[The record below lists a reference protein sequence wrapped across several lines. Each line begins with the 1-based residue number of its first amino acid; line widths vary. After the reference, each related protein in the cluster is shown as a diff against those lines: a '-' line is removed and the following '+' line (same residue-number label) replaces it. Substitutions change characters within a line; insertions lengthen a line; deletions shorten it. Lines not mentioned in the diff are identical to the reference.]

1 MIRREENKQ
10 ILLVIDKCFRRVTKT
25 FLGQGNVLELGN
37 FHKQSFATWKRKAPQ
52 EKSPAEKSSSFYSYK
67 LLKNAL

>member
-1 MIRREENKQ
+1 MTLITEKISQINGMIRREENKQ

-37 FHKQSFATWKRKAPQ
+37 FHKQSFAI
-52 EKSPAEKSSSFYSYK
+52 
-67 LLKNAL
+67 

>member
-1 MIRREENKQ
+1 MTLITEKISQINGMIRREENKQ

-37 FHKQSFATWKRKAPQ
+37 FHKQSFAT
-52 EKSPAEKSSSFYSYK
+52 
-67 LLKNAL
+67 